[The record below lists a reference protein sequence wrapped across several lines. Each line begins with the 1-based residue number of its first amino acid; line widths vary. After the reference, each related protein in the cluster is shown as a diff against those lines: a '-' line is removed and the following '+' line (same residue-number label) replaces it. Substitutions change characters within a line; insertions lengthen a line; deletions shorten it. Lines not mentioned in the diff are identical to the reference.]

1 MSKKKTP
8 AIRFKGFTD
17 DWEQRLL
24 ENEININSGK
34 DYKHL
39 DKGTIPVYGTGGY
52 LLSVNQAL
60 SDNQDAIGIG
70 RKGTIN
76 KPYIL
81 PAPFWTVDTLFYAIP
96 IKQNNLQFFL
106 EIFKKIDWSK
116 KDESTGVPSLSKTSI
131 KKTTILVPA
140 LKEQQK
146 IGQYF
151 KALDNLITLHQRKCE
166 KLKIFKKAMLEKM
179 FPKNNKKIPEV
190 RFEGFT
196 DAWEQEQLENIGY
209 FSKGKGYSKNNLQ
222 TKGIPIILYGR
233 LYTQYQTLIRDVNT
247 FVTPNNNSIYSIG
260 NEVLIPASGE
270 TAEEIA
276 RASAIMEPD
285 IIIGGDLNI
294 IYPYDNIHSPFLAYI
309 ISYGPIQKKL
319 SQKAQGKTIVHLHN
333 YDLKKIHILFPSIK
347 EQVKITSF
355 LIKLDNLITLH
366 QRKVEKLQIIKKSM
380 LEKMFV

>member
-196 DAWEQEQLENIGY
+196 DAWEQY
-209 FSKGKGYSKNNLQ
+209 NL
-222 TKGIPIILYGR
+222 
-233 LYTQYQTLIRDVNT
+233 
-247 FVTPNNNSIYSIG
+247 G
-260 NEVLIPASGE
+260 ND
-270 TAEEIA
+270 IA
-276 RASAIMEPD
+276 N
-285 IIIGGDLNI
+285 IIGGGTPSTTNPSYWNGNI
-294 IYPYDNIHSPFLAYI
+294 SWYSPSEIGDNIYAIKSN
-309 ISYGPIQKKL
+309 
-319 SQKAQGKTIVHLHN
+319 KTITNLG
-333 YDLKKIHILFPSIK
+333 LKNSSAKILPPYKTILFTSRASIGDMAILQHPATTNQGFQSLVIK
-347 EQVKITSF
+347 DNFDVYFIYSMGF
-355 LIKLDNLITLH
+355 LIKDYSVKNASGSTFLEISSNILKQMNISSPTFKEQTKIGQYFKALDNLITLH